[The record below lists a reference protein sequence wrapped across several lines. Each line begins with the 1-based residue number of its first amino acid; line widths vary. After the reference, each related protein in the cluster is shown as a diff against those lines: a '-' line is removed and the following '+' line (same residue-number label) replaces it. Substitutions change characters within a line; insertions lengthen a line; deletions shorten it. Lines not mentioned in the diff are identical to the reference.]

1 MLRAMAK
8 TLRLT
13 EQQLSEFVDRNAPKR
28 LVKLIKQRKLLE
40 QRVASKRNHPED
52 DEQMALFQWVALHI
66 NRVPELGLL
75 IHIPNGGARNPR
87 EAARFKKMG
96 VKAGVSDLLLPVSKE
111 QYDKDGFNH
120 FQCGGLWIEMKA
132 KGRYLTGPQR
142 KWQDAMTIE
151 GYRCRV
157 CYSWQEAAR
166 EIADYLG
173 REEIKP

>member
-1 MLRAMAK
+1 MAGK

-13 EQQLSEFVDRNAPKR
+13 EQQLADIKR
-28 LVKLIKQRKLLE
+28 LKYEFGWVNPRTGADT
-40 QRVASKRNHPED
+40 RRTASSKRSHPED
-52 DEQMALFQWVALHI
+52 AEQMALFQWVALHI

>member
-1 MLRAMAK
+1 MAR

-13 EQQLSEFVDRNAPKR
+13 EQQLREVQSNRPRKTTNQVEVSVRQSRTGRGLTKR
-28 LVKLIKQRKLLE
+28 
-40 QRVASKRNHPED
+40 SHTED
-52 DEQMALFQWVALHI
+52 TEQMALFQWVALHI

-96 VKAGVSDLLLPVSKE
+96 VKAGVSDLLLPITQQSVIYPVIS
-111 QYDKDGFNH
+111 
-120 FQCGGLWIEMKA
+120 GLWIEMKA

-142 KWQDAMTIE
+142 KWQDQMTIQ

-157 CYSWQEAAR
+157 CYSWQEAAL
-166 EIADYLG
+166 EIAEYLG
-173 REEIKP
+173 RPEIKP

>member
-1 MLRAMAK
+1 MAGK

-13 EQQLSEFVDRNAPKR
+13 EQQLADIKR
-28 LVKLIKQRKLLE
+28 LKYEFGWVNPRTGADT
-40 QRVASKRNHPED
+40 RRTASSKRSHPED
-52 DEQMALFQWVALHI
+52 AEQMALFQWVALHI

-96 VKAGVSDLLLPVSKE
+96 VKAGVSDLFLAACKPTGPL
-111 QYDKDGFNH
+111 GFH
-120 FQCGGLWIEMKA
+120 DRLGLWIEMKA
-132 KGRYLTGPQR
+132 KGKYRSKSQTW
-142 KWQDAMTIE
+142 WQDQMTIQ

-157 CYSWQEAAR
+157 CYSWQSAAR